1 MNADKLIA
9 FRQTAYK
16 YLGRAHDAMFELG
29 DAVLSSPRVNS
40 FAELSCS
47 PLFRRQWSSL
57 YEALQD
63 SRPQRR
69 KLMRLYIEQMNQA
82 GRPVI
87 AGDHTIWARPYAV
100 TLQER
105 TYEHQATMLGN
116 RPVGVGQGW
125 STLTWIPEAGTSWAL
140 PLRHER
146 ITSFESPI
154 SKAAWQLRQ
163 VCQALK
169 VRAISLWDSE
179 YGCARF
185 VLATADIACDKLMR
199 LRSNRC
205 LWTAPPA
212 YSGRGRPRVHGDKFK
227 LNDFTT
233 WCNPDQQSE
242 VDDPKQGR
250 LRLQCWHQLHFR
262 TAVNHPMQLILVERL
277 DETGNRRS
285 DKPVWLVWVGEAM
298 PSLSDI
304 WQLYCR
310 RFGVDHWF
318 RFAKQRL
325 HWTLPNLSTAKQA
338 ERWSDLMPLL
348 TWQLWLAREL
358 VIDHPLPWQKS
369 QPRLTPGRVAQSM
382 PTLFTQLGTPTQTPK
397 PRGKSPG
404 WIAGQSRTPRV
415 RAPIV
420 KKRYSKRKKQAQAPA

>member
-1 MNADKLIA
+1 
-9 FRQTAYK
+9 
-16 YLGRAHDAMFELG
+16 MFELG

-69 KLMRLYIEQMNQA
+69 KLMQLYIEQMSQME
-82 GRPVI
+82 RPVI

-105 TYEHQATMLGN
+105 TYDHQATMLGN

-125 STLTWIPEAGTSWAL
+125 STLTWIPEAGSSWAL

-163 VCQALK
+163 VCQALN
-169 VRAISLWDSE
+169 VRAIPLWDSE

-185 VLATADIACDKLMR
+185 VLATADIACDKLIR

-212 YSGRGRPRVHGDKFK
+212 DGGRGRPRVHGDKFK
-227 LNDFTT
+227 LNHPTT
-233 WCNPDQQSE
+233 WHHPDQQSE

-250 LRLQCWHQLHFR
+250 LRLQCWRKMHFR
-262 TAVNHPMQLILVERL
+262 TTANHSMQLILVERL
-277 DETGNRRS
+277 
-285 DKPVWLVWVGEAM
+285 
-298 PSLSDI
+298 
-304 WQLYCR
+304 
-310 RFGVDHWF
+310 
-318 RFAKQRL
+318 
-325 HWTLPNLSTAKQA
+325 
-338 ERWSDLMPLL
+338 
-348 TWQLWLAREL
+348 
-358 VIDHPLPWQKS
+358 
-369 QPRLTPGRVAQSM
+369 AQSM
-382 PTLFTQLGTPTQTPK
+382 AALFTQLGTPTQVPK
-397 PRGKSPG
+397 PRGKSLG
-404 WIAGQSRTPRV
+404 WIPGQSRTPRV

-420 KKRYSKRKKQAQAPA
+420 KKRYSKRKKQAQTSA